1 MKLFLHAKFHQL
13 FLFRSPRSVESGS
26 TSTPL
31 FLRPGS
37 SYQGKTAS
45 TRIANTISN
54 VAVLGKKKIIV
65 LLCKAVLLLS
75 RHIQLSNNLYH
86 CGMTTVMTQQMRSL
100 SLIIIFAVLTFLIEI
115 TKSHFSKTKNHF
127 MLIFGDIFYLRF

>member
-1 MKLFLHAKFHQL
+1 MKLGIQSDFACKVSPT

-54 VAVLGKKKIIV
+54 VAVLGKKNYCATLHTTI
-65 LLCKAVLLLS
+65 LLS

-86 CGMTTVMTQQMRSL
+86 CGMTTVMTQQIRSL
-100 SLIIIFAVLTFLIEI
+100 SLIIIFAVLTFLIEKILEIEI
-115 TKSHFSKTKNHF
+115 TKKSF
-127 MLIFGDIFYLRF
+127 